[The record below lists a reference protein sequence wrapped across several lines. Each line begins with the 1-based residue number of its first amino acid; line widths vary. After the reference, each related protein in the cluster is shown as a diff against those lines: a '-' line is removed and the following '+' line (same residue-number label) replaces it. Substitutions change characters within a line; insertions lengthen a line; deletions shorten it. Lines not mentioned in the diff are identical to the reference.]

1 MRAGVVV
8 PATSREINSGAG
20 ASIGVRQLENLSWRQ
35 DMFKTVDEQDHI
47 KLADIGL
54 RIFCSVNE
62 CEIVCIRKI
71 SRRQL
76 SCAVDLG
83 TVGVKPATAA
93 AEATTDFQYSL
104 IAQVEIRQL
113 RKEYGARFKL
123 PKKIV
128 GRRLPAFFRPPRL

>member
-1 MRAGVVV
+1 LY
-8 PATSREINSGAG
+8 S
-20 ASIGVRQLENLSWRQ
+20 EN
-35 DMFKTVDEQDHI
+35 T
-47 KLADIGL
+47 
-54 RIFCSVNE
+54 
-62 CEIVCIRKI
+62 
-71 SRRQL
+71 RRQL

-83 TVGVKPATAA
+83 TVDVNRDNFRRSVGGEPATAA